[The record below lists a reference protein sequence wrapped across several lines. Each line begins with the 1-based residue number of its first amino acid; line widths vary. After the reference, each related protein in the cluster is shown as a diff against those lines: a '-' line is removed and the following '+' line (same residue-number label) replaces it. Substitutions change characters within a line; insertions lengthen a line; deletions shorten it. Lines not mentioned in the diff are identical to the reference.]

1 MASCTYRGERGAVIS
16 VEEWLWDCVPS
27 TVLNAGASAGVEET
41 EMEGKSGIV
50 FAVDVGGTADVVTSS
65 SLSGIVEGGGDGLL
79 EPSASDSFL
88 RRR

>member
-50 FAVDVGGTADVVTSS
+50 FAVDVGGTADVVAS